1 MDVFGSDPDPT
12 FVAGHGRDI
21 PEYRPAEE
29 ATADDQ
35 EYVVLGA
42 SAYSD
47 ECDMSVPH
55 GAPVVEDVPATMFA
69 EDAMSQDDITRT
81 IDAIGLED
89 GANEK
94 AYVEA
99 KLCKLRLSKLEELY
113 DNGDSVTAMKLLRQ
127 KNYLH
132 IDSKYTVKPDH
143 PNVVWFQEKV
153 SEVLQRAR
161 RRGVN

>member
-12 FVAGHGRDI
+12 FVPGHDRDI

-29 ATADDQ
+29 ETADDQ

-69 EDAMSQDDITRT
+69 EDAMSQEDITRT
-81 IDAIGLED
+81 IDAIGLD
-89 GANEK
+89 DVANEK
-94 AYVEA
+94 AYIEA
-99 KLCKLRLSKLEELY
+99 KLCKLRLSKLEQLH
-113 DNGDSVTAMKLLRQ
+113 DDGDSITAMKLLRQ

-132 IDSKYTVKPDH
+132 IDSKYMVKPDL
-143 PNVVWFQEKV
+143 PDVVWFQNDV
-153 SEVLQRAR
+153 SEPSLRSR
-161 RRGVN
+161 RRGVS